1 MIPENAYRKN
11 KSVASLS
18 HQSHQ
23 TAKQQL
29 LFLSYCSLNKLL
41 VSYKK
46 GSYKILGPF

>member
-11 KSVASLS
+11 KSVASL
-18 HQSHQ
+18 SHQ